1 MIAWMFPGQGA
12 QYVGMAS
19 DLLSSD
25 NTECGALKDI
35 EERLGVDIARIMQ
48 NGPEEMLRL
57 TENAQPAILLHS
69 VLSARRAIEKGF
81 KPRFLLG
88 QSLGEYSAL
97 VISGAMDLTDA
108 VEIVRHRGR
117 LMQQAVPEGKGAMA
131 AIIGLDA
138 GVTRKICSEIGS
150 EDEICVSNYNAP
162 EQVVVSGLREFVE
175 KAAEK
180 AGESGA
186 RRTVMLGVSAPFHT
200 KLLVSAGESLRKRL
214 HEVEIRPPSLPVISN
229 VSAEPL
235 PESKEGIIELLVRQV
250 SSPVR
255 WEESVRYLIGNNV
268 ETFVEFG
275 PGASLSGLVRKIDN
289 KVRAFST
296 DRKDIEA
303 VMNEVYPDV

>member
-12 QYVGMAS
+12 QYVGMAG

-25 NTECGALKDI
+25 DTVCGALEDI

-48 NGPEEMLRL
+48 NGPEEQLRL

-81 KPRFLLG
+81 RPDFLLG

-97 VISGAMDLTDA
+97 VVSGAMDLADA
-108 VEIVRHRGR
+108 VEIVRLRGK
-117 LMQQAVPEGKGAMA
+117 LMQQVVPEGKGAMA
-131 AIIGLDA
+131 AIIGLGA
-138 GVTRKICSEIGS
+138 EATSKICNEIGS
-150 EDEICVSNYNAP
+150 EDEICISNYNAP
-162 EQVVVSGLREFVE
+162 EQVVVSGLREYVE

-186 RRTVMLGVSAPFHT
+186 RKVVMLGVSAPFHT
-200 KLLVSAGESLRKRL
+200 KLLAPAGESLRKRL
-214 HEVEIRPPSLPVISN
+214 QMIEIRPPSVPVISN
-229 VSAEPL
+229 VSAQPV
-235 PESKEGIIELLVRQV
+235 PQSKEGIIELLVRQV

-255 WEESVRYLIGNNV
+255 WEESIKYLVGNSV
-268 ETFVEFG
+268 DSFVEFG

-289 KVRAFST
+289 KAKAHPT
-296 DRKDIEA
+296 DRKDIAA
-303 VMNEVYPDV
+303 VMNEVYPNV